1 MTYLVLVRH
10 GESIWHA
17 LWTKEP
23 VLLWS
28 ISADGCCG
36 PRARRVPP
44 VRALWASWPWSLA
57 RAVGRVPAWPG
68 AAGVVVAAIAVM
80 ILAGLV
86 IPVVPPARASPRRH
100 RPHHRG
106 LGRDGQRERCRSRHS
121 LSSAALRTIP
131 SGPCWREFSAP
142 PRPRGFQ
149 RLAH

>member
-44 VRALWASWPWSLA
+44 VRAWWASWPWSLA
-57 RAVGRVPAWPG
+57 PAVGRVPARLG
-68 AAGVVVAAIAVM
+68 AAGVVVAAVAVM

-86 IPVVPPARASPRRH
+86 IPVVHQRPGDERH
-100 RPHHRG
+100 G
-106 LGRDGQRERCRSRHS
+106 
-121 LSSAALRTIP
+121 T
-131 SGPCWREFSAP
+131 
-142 PRPRGFQ
+142 
-149 RLAH
+149 

>member
-36 PRARRVPP
+36 PRPAGTAGQSVVGIMAVVVAP
-44 VRALWASWPWSLA
+44 
-57 RAVGRVPAWPG
+57 AVGRVPARLG
-68 AAGVVVAAIAVM
+68 AAGVVVAAVAVM

-86 IPVVPPARASPRRH
+86 IPVVHQRPGDERH
-100 RPHHRG
+100 G
-106 LGRDGQRERCRSRHS
+106 
-121 LSSAALRTIP
+121 T
-131 SGPCWREFSAP
+131 
-142 PRPRGFQ
+142 
-149 RLAH
+149 